1 MSNFI
6 FMLIPISI
14 KCAKEIKTIE
24 TLGLIDSGA
33 EGKFIDQNYAK
44 TIGLKTQLLD
54 QPITGFTAWN
64 VDGTKNK

>member
-6 FMLIPISI
+6 FVLIPILI
-14 KCAKEIKTIE
+14 KCAKEIETIE
-24 TLGLIDSGA
+24 TLGLIYSGA
-33 EGKFIDQNYAK
+33 EGKFIYQNYAK

-54 QPITGFTAWN
+54 QPITAWN